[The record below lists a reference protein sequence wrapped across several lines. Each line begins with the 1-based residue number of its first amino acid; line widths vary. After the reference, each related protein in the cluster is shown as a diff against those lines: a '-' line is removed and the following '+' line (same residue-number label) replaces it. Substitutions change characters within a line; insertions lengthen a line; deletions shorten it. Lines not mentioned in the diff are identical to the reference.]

1 MHASSSEGFW
11 HRYRDIVHH
20 GTKYAPPFQYL
31 RVPKVGINV
40 GRAQVDKQQQHEERG
55 RGDHEKHGKMEMS
68 GYKNLALALTLSF
81 LVMYPLTMIF
91 VDQGNHF
98 YINLSNAYM
107 ALLMVAPMGL
117 IMMAV
122 MRNMFP
128 KKALNMGLV
137 AGFAA
142 LFVFALLM
150 GRAQVGVGNDQFLK
164 AMIPHHSRAILVC
177 ENANITDP
185 DIEQLC
191 GEIVK
196 TQEEEIATMEAM
208 LDD

>member
-1 MHASSSEGFW
+1 ME
-11 HRYRDIVHH
+11 
-20 GTKYAPPFQYL
+20 
-31 RVPKVGINV
+31 
-40 GRAQVDKQQQHEERG
+40 QQHQQEQQG
-55 RGDHEKHGKMEMS
+55 SQDHQGMKMS
-68 GYKNLALALTLSF
+68 GYRNLAVALTLSF
-81 LVMYPLTMIF
+81 LVMYPLTMAFISRS
-91 VDQGNHF
+91 NHF

-107 ALLMVAPMGL
+107 ALVMVAPMGL

-128 KKALNMGLV
+128 KKSLNLALI
-137 AGFAA
+137 AGFVA
-142 LFVFALLM
+142 LFVVALLM

-185 DIEQLC
+185 EIQQLC
-191 GEIVK
+191 QQIISS
-196 TQEEEIATMEAM
+196 QEEEIATMEAM

>member
-1 MHASSSEGFW
+1 ME
-11 HRYRDIVHH
+11 
-20 GTKYAPPFQYL
+20 
-31 RVPKVGINV
+31 
-40 GRAQVDKQQQHEERG
+40 QQHQQEQQGSQDRQG
-55 RGDHEKHGKMEMS
+55 MKMS
-68 GYKNLALALTLSF
+68 GYRNLAVALTLSF
-81 LVMYPLTMIF
+81 LVMYPLTMFF
-91 VDQGNHF
+91 VDEGNHF

-107 ALLMVAPMGL
+107 ALLMVAPMGV

-122 MRNMFP
+122 MRDMFP
-128 KKALNMGLV
+128 KKTLNMALI
-137 AGFAA
+137 AGFVA

-177 ENANITDP
+177 ENASITDP
-185 DIEQLC
+185 EIEELC
-191 GEIVK
+191 GVIVQ

>member
-1 MHASSSEGFW
+1 MQSHTGSHEGE
-11 HRYRDIVHH
+11 HQQGH
-20 GTKYAPPFQYL
+20 G
-31 RVPKVGINV
+31 GM
-40 GRAQVDKQQQHEERG
+40 
-55 RGDHEKHGKMEMS
+55 GKG
-68 GYKNLALALTLSF
+68 GYGKLGLALTLSF

-91 VDQGNHF
+91 VNEGNHF
-98 YINLSNAYM
+98 YVNLSNAYM

-122 MRNMFP
+122 MRDMFP
-128 KKALNMGLV
+128 DKTLNAILV
-137 AGFAA
+137 VGFIA
-142 LFVFALLM
+142 LFFFGLFM

-177 ENANITDP
+177 ENAAITDP
-185 DIEQLC
+185 EIEELC
-191 GEIVK
+191 GTIIK

>member
-1 MHASSSEGFW
+1 ME
-11 HRYRDIVHH
+11 
-20 GTKYAPPFQYL
+20 
-31 RVPKVGINV
+31 
-40 GRAQVDKQQQHEERG
+40 QQHQQEQQG
-55 RGDHEKHGKMEMS
+55 SQDHQGMKMS
-68 GYKNLALALTLSF
+68 GYRNLAVALTLSF
-81 LVMYPLTMIF
+81 LVMYPLTMVFITRS
-91 VDQGNHF
+91 NHF

-107 ALLMVAPMGL
+107 ALVMVAPMGL

-128 KKALNMGLV
+128 KKSLNLALI
-137 AGFAA
+137 AGFVA
-142 LFVFALLM
+142 LFVVALLM

-185 DIEQLC
+185 EIQQLC
-191 GEIVK
+191 QQIISS
-196 TQEEEIATMEAM
+196 QEEEIATMEAM